1 MAANVLSSA
10 RAPLVSLDEQLVEQ
24 LRTILVAERA
34 VQAVLVAEHKA
45 ASDALTGQR
54 DVDSILERE
63 IADASAVRARE
74 ALEAIDEALAG
85 IAAGSYGVCESC
97 GTAIPVERL
106 EAVPH
111 ARFCVACASQNAGAA
126 R

>member
-1 MAANVLSSA
+1 MAATALSS
-10 RAPLVSLDEQLVEQ
+10 PVLPPQPDDQVVER
-24 LRTILVAERA
+24 LRQVLVAERA
-34 VQAVLVAEHKA
+34 AQSALGAEHR
-45 ASDALTGQR
+45 STSEALTGQR

-63 IADASAVRARE
+63 IADASAVRAHD
-74 ALEAIDEALAG
+74 AVEAIDGALAA

-97 GTAIPVERL
+97 GTSIPVERL

-111 ARFCVACASQNAGAA
+111 ARFCVACASRNASAA

>member
-10 RAPLVSLDEQLVEQ
+10 RAPLVPLDEQLVEQ
-24 LRTILVAERA
+24 LRAILVAERA
-34 VQAVLVAEHKA
+34 VQAALVAEHHA
-45 ASDALTGQR
+45 MSNSLTGQR

-74 ALEAIDEALAG
+74 ALEEIDRALAG

-97 GTAIPVERL
+97 GTTIPVERL

-111 ARFCVACASQNAGAA
+111 ARFCVLCASRNAEVS